1 VYGSRAYGQ
10 PLSGTPASLKALTRA
25 DLTATYARS
34 WKPGQPRCCW
44 SATSPRRGP
53 GRWPSVIWQLA
64 RRVPRPPPRAPAEPA
79 FPAPRVVVIDMPDAG
94 QAGVVVAR
102 PGIRRAD
109 DRYYPLA
116 VANTVL
122 GGGFSSRLNQEIRI
136 RGLAY
141 GAGGSVATGRD
152 IGLISARTQ
161 TKNPRRPRWWT

>member
-1 VYGSRAYGQ
+1 VAERYLGNWRAGCH
-10 PLSGTPASLKALTRA
+10 GRRA
-25 DLTATYARS
+25 
-34 WKPGQPRCCW
+34 
-44 SATSPRRGP
+44 
-53 GRWPSVIWQLA
+53 
-64 RRVPRPPPRAPAEPA
+64 APAEPA
-79 FPAPRVVVIDMPDAG
+79 FPAPRVVIDMPDAG

-136 RGLAY
+136 KRGLAY